1 LLDNDRKHETVLEM
15 TYRYPLWSHL
25 WLQPDLQYVIN
36 PAGGETS
43 TDNALV
49 AILRVELE
57 F

>member
-1 LLDNDRKHETVLEM
+1 M

-36 PAGGETS
+36 PAGGVTS